1 MSYTAETRP
10 ADPLQ
15 PQPPQLG
22 PRLGAL
28 YDWVA
33 QAQITSTYD
42 NLWDCCCDH
51 GYLGIQLLAN
61 QLAPQIHFVDQ
72 ASHLI
77 DALHPRLAT
86 YGLSGY
92 HALGADASELRFAAQ
107 QSHLIIIAGV
117 GGEHTVDIVRA
128 IVANHPQQSL
138 DFMFCPTTTQFDLRE
153 YLAES
158 PFQLLHETL
167 VSEKG
172 REYEVIAVR
181 HTGATITG
189 ATITDTTLTGT
200 TITDAPISGRRVT
213 STGEHWDLSDPAH
226 HRYLSKLITH
236 YRRCTLG
243 SQATEAQRILDCYL
257 ATWDRLAL

>member
-1 MSYTAETRP
+1 MSYIAETCP

-28 YDWVA
+28 YDWIA

-181 HTGATITG
+181 HA
-189 ATITDTTLTGT
+189 
-200 TITDAPISGRRVT
+200 DAPISGRRVT
-213 STGEHWDLSDPAH
+213 STGEHWNLSDPAH

>member
-1 MSYTAETRP
+1 MPLTAETYP
-10 ADPLQ
+10 ADALQ
-15 PQPPQLG
+15 PQLPQLG

-28 YDWVA
+28 YQWIVQA
-33 QAQITSTYD
+33 QAGHPYD

-61 QLAPQIHFVDQ
+61 QLCPQIHFVDQ

-92 HALGADASELRFAAQ
+92 HALSADASELRFDAR

-117 GGEHTVDIVRA
+117 GGEHTVDIVSA
-128 IVANHPQQSL
+128 IVANHPHQSL

-153 YLAES
+153 YLADAH
-158 PFQLLHETL
+158 FQLLHETL

-172 REYEVIAVR
+172 REYEVICVR
-181 HTGATITG
+181 HRH
-189 ATITDTTLTGT
+189 DGT
-200 TITDAPISGRRVT
+200 AGRLV
-213 STGEHWDLSDPAH
+213 SKTGEHWNLSDPTH
-226 HRYLSKLITH
+226 RRYLTKLITH

-243 SQATEAQRILDCYL
+243 SQGEEAKRILDCYQ
-257 ATWDRLAL
+257 ATWDQLAL